1 MKLKR
6 LGRVFTRPASQENDS
21 NDELRFHL
29 EKEIEKNIAAGMS
42 PDEARRRALVDF
54 GGVQQTR
61 ESLREVHHG
70 RFFESLAQ
78 DSRYA
83 WRMLRK
89 SPAFAIIAVVTLALG
104 IGANTAIFSL
114 IDAVVFRSL
123 PIADPRSL
131 MVFQWESHKGL
142 GNMSY
147 RNFGECDEAHGG
159 TNDRDANARGC
170 SLSLP
175 FFKQVQAQ
183 SGLFS
188 HVAAYTAVGQVDM
201 SGNGAARMVKGE
213 FVTGDYFQTLGVRAH
228 LGRLINAGDDD
239 PSAQAA
245 AVLDH
250 SFWQTEFG
258 GSESAIGKTIR
269 LNGIPFQIIGV
280 TEPRF
285 DALTLSN
292 KYDVIVPMA
301 QRPVVVPNWKPRD
314 DQADHWWL
322 VMIARLKPGIA
333 VSQAEASVSLL
344 FRNSIQSVGKPLF
357 KPDSDP
363 RIKLAQAS
371 QVLGGS
377 QKRTLQ
383 PLYVLMLCVGA
394 VLLIACANIAG
405 LLLARSVVRQRE
417 IAVRLALGA
426 KRSRIVLQFLT
437 ESLMLAFAGGAL
449 GMLVAVWGSRALMAM
464 VSAGSVNPPIFSPQ
478 LDWRVLGFT
487 AGVSLLTG
495 IFFGLAPALRGSDV
509 NLTSSLKAASGSSTA
524 VSEGKQRRFSAGGML
539 VAVQMALAI
548 VVLVVAGLLVRTLNN
563 LKSLNPGFDTQNV
576 LLFGIDPRLAGY
588 KGPQIDNLFFE
599 LQQKFSAIPSVT
611 SATYAWYPFLSGGL
625 WNTAFHRPG
634 TPPPSKQEM
643 ESGAAEKNQ
652 VESDVYPIGPK
663 FFLTWGIPFQS
674 GRDFTPSDYAVAASN
689 DGDKPSS
696 NPTPVIVNQEFA
708 HKYFPGKNPIGQ
720 IFGEQEP
727 TGIGDA
733 KAPGYLIVGVVANSK
748 YNSLR
753 REITPCF
760 YQPNV
765 GGEAFF
771 DLRTGTAPLSLVP
784 TVKNIV
790 DQRSHDLAVFRI
802 STETE
807 AIDRQVFTEKM
818 TARLSSLFGLLAL
831 LLACLGLY
839 GLLSYE
845 VTRRTREIGI
855 RMAVGAQP
863 HNVVGLVLTKAVVLI
878 AAGAAVGIAV
888 ALGVTRFLSS
898 FLYGV
903 KAGDPIT
910 LLAVAALLALVAL
923 AACYIPARRA
933 TKVDPLVAL
942 RYE

>member
-1 MKLKR
+1 MLKTVRKL
-6 LGRVFTRPASQENDS
+6 FTRNRQEREAQ
-21 NDELRFHL
+21 DELHFHV
-29 EKEIEKNIAAGMS
+29 EKETEKNISAGMS
-42 PDEARRRALVDF
+42 PDEARRQALIAF

-61 ESLREVHHG
+61 ESLREVHHA
-70 RFFESLAQ
+70 RFFEALLQ
-78 DSRYA
+78 DLRYG

-89 SPAFAIIAVVTLALG
+89 SPAFTIIAVVTLALG

-123 PIADPRSL
+123 PIPDPQSL
-131 MVFQWESHKGL
+131 LVFQWESHKGP

-147 RNFGECDEAHGG
+147 RNFGECDENHDD
-159 TNDRDANARGC
+159 TSARGC

-183 SGLFS
+183 AGLFS
-188 HVAAYTAVGQVDM
+188 HVAAYTAIGQLDM
-201 SGNGAARMVKGE
+201 SGNGPARMVKGE

-228 LGRLINAGDDD
+228 LGQLINAGDDD
-239 PSAQAA
+239 ASAQGG
-245 AVLDH
+245 AVLGH
-250 SFWQTEFG
+250 NFWQTEFG

-280 TEPRF
+280 TESRF

-292 KYDVIVPMA
+292 KYDVIIPMA

-322 VMIARLKPGIA
+322 VTIGRLKSGVA
-333 VSQAEASVSLL
+333 LSQAEAGVSLL
-344 FRNSIQSVGKPLF
+344 FRNSIESVGKPLF
-357 KPDSDP
+357 KPESDP
-363 RIKLAQAS
+363 RIRLAQAS

-377 QKRTLQ
+377 HKSTLQ

-394 VLLIACANIAG
+394 VLLIACANVAG

-426 KRSRIVLQFLT
+426 RRSRILLQFLT
-437 ESLMLAFAGGAL
+437 ESVMLAFAGGAL
-449 GMLVAVWGSRALMAM
+449 GMLVAVWGARALMVM

-495 IFFGLAPALRGSDV
+495 VLFGLAPALRGSDV
-509 NLTSSLKAASGSSTA
+509 NLTSSLKAVAGSGTT

-548 VVLVVAGLLVRTLNN
+548 VVLVIAGLLVRTLNN

-588 KGPQIDNLFFE
+588 KGQQIDNLFFE
-599 LQQKFSAIPSVT
+599 LQEKFSAIPGVT
-611 SATYAWYPFLSGGL
+611 SATYSWYPFLSGGL

-643 ESGAAEKNQ
+643 ESGAAENQ
-652 VESDVYPIGPK
+652 VESDVYPIGPR
-663 FFLTWGIPFQS
+663 FFSTWGIPFYS
-674 GRDFTPSDYAVAASN
+674 GRDFTSSDYVVAASN

-708 HKYFPGKNPIGQ
+708 RQYFPGKNPLGQ

-727 TGIGDA
+727 TGVGDA
-733 KAPGYLIVGVVANSK
+733 KAPGYLIVGMVANSK

-765 GGEAFF
+765 GGQAFF
-771 DLRTGTAPLSLVP
+771 ELRTGTYPLSVVP

-790 DQRSHDLAVFRI
+790 DQQSHDLAVFRI

-855 RMAVGAQP
+855 RMAIGAQS
-863 HNVVGLVLTKAVVLI
+863 HNVIGLVLVKAIALI
-878 AAGAAVGIAV
+878 AGGAAIGIVA

-898 FLYGV
+898 FFYGV
-903 KAGDPIT
+903 HAGDPLT
-910 LLAVAALLALVAL
+910 LAAVAGLLALVAL

-933 TKVDPLVAL
+933 TKIDPLVAL

>member
-1 MKLKR
+1 MLKKLRAVLTRKR
-6 LGRVFTRPASQENDS
+6 QENDV

-29 EKEIEKNIAAGMS
+29 EREVEQNIARGMA

-61 ESLREVHHG
+61 ESLREVHGG
-70 RFFESLAQ
+70 RFFEAIAQ
-78 DSRYA
+78 DTRYA

-89 SPAFAIIAVVTLALG
+89 SPAFTIIAVVTLALG

-114 IDAVVFRSL
+114 IDAVIFRSL
-123 PIADPRSL
+123 PIADPQSL
-131 MVFQWESHKGL
+131 LVFQWESRKGP

-147 RNFGECDEAHGG
+147 RNFGECDESRDGG
-159 TNDRDANARGC
+159 MARGC

-175 FFKQVQAQ
+175 FFKQVAQ

-188 HVAAYTAVGQVDM
+188 HIAAYTVAGQVDM
-201 SGNGAARMVKGE
+201 SGNGPARMVKGE

-228 LGRLINAGDDD
+228 LGRLINAGDDNA
-239 PSAQAA
+239 SAQTA

-269 LNGIPFQIIGV
+269 LNGIPFTIIGV

-292 KYDVIVPMA
+292 KYDVIIPMA

-314 DQADHWWL
+314 DEADHWWL
-322 VMIARLKPGIA
+322 VMIGRLKSGVA
-333 VSQAEASVSLL
+333 VNQAEAGVGLL
-344 FRNSIQSVGKPLF
+344 FRNSVQSVGKPLF
-357 KPDSDP
+357 KQDSDP
-363 RIKLAQAS
+363 KIKLAQAS

-383 PLYVLMLCVGA
+383 PLYVLMLCVAA

-405 LLLARSVVRQRE
+405 LLLARSASRQRE

-426 KRSRIVLQFLT
+426 KRSRIILQVLT
-437 ESLMLAFAGGAL
+437 ESVMLAFAGGAL
-449 GMLVAVWGSRALMAM
+449 GILIAVWGSRALMAM
-464 VSAGSVNPPIFSPQ
+464 VSAGSISPPIFSPQ

-487 AGVSLLTG
+487 AAVSLLTG
-495 IFFGLAPALRGSDV
+495 ILFGIAPALRGSDV
-509 NLTSSLKAASGSSTA
+509 NLTSSLKTVAGGGTTIF
-524 VSEGKQRRFSAGGML
+524 EGKQRRFSAGGML

-548 VVLVVAGLLVRTLNN
+548 VVLVTAGLLVRTLNN

-599 LQQKFSAIPSVT
+599 LQEKFAAIPGVT
-611 SATYAWYPFLSGGL
+611 SATYSWYPFLNGGL
-625 WNTAFHRPG
+625 WNTSFHRPG

-663 FFLTWGIPFQS
+663 FFSTWGIAFQS

-708 HKYFPGKNPIGQ
+708 HRYFPEKNPLGQ

-727 TGIGDA
+727 TGIGDN

-765 GGEAFF
+765 GGDAFF
-771 DLRTGTAPLSLVP
+771 DLRIGTDPLSLVP

-790 DQRSHDLAVFRI
+790 DQQSHDLAVFRI

-855 RMAVGAQP
+855 RMAVGAQS
-863 HNVVGLVLTKAVVLI
+863 HNVVGLVLMKAVGLI
-878 AAGAAVGIAV
+878 IIGAIVGIAV
-888 ALGVTRFLSS
+888 AAGVTRFLSS

-910 LLAVAALLALVAL
+910 LMAVAALLTLVAL

>member
-1 MKLKR
+1 MIFGKLR
-6 LGRVFTRPASQENDS
+6 NLFTRSSRQEHDA
-21 NDELRFHL
+21 NDEFRFHL
-29 EKEIEKNIAAGMS
+29 EKEIEKNIAAGLS
-42 PDEARRRALVDF
+42 SDEARRRALVDF

-61 ESLREVHHG
+61 ESLREVHRG
-70 RFFESLAQ
+70 RFFEVIAQ

-89 SPAFAIIAVVTLALG
+89 TPAFTLVAVLTLALG

-114 IDAVVFRSL
+114 IDAIIFRSM
-123 PIADPRSL
+123 PIPDPQSL
-131 MVFQWESHKGL
+131 LVFQWESHKGP
-142 GNMSY
+142 GNVNY
-147 RNFGECDEAHGG
+147 HNFGECDESHHG
-159 TNDRDANARGC
+159 TKAQGC

-183 SGLFS
+183 TGLFS
-188 HVAAYTAVGQVDM
+188 HVAAYTATRQIDM
-201 SGNGAARMVKGE
+201 SGNGPARMVKGE

-239 PSAQAA
+239 ANSQAA

-250 SFWQTEFG
+250 SFWRTEFG
-258 GSESAIGKTIR
+258 GSEAAIGKTIR

-292 KYDVIVPMA
+292 KYEVIIPMA

-314 DQADHWWL
+314 DEADHWSM
-322 VMIARLKPGIA
+322 VMIGRLKSGVA
-333 VSQAEASVSLL
+333 VSQAEAGATLL
-344 FRNSIQSVGKPLF
+344 FRNSIASVGKPLF

-363 RIKLAQAS
+363 QIKLAQAS

-377 QKRTLQ
+377 QQSTLQ

-394 VLLIACANIAG
+394 VLLIACANVAG

-426 KRSRIVLQFLT
+426 KRSRIILQFLT
-437 ESLMLAFAGGAL
+437 ESIMLAFAGGAL
-449 GMLVAVWGSRALMAM
+449 GILVAVWGARALMAM
-464 VSAGSVNPPIFSPQ
+464 VSAASVNPPIFSPQ

-495 IFFGLAPALRGSDV
+495 ILFGLAPALRGSDV
-509 NLTSSLKAASGSSTA
+509 NLTSSLKTVAGSGTA
-524 VSEGKQRRFSAGGML
+524 VSEGKQRRVSAGGML

-548 VVLVVAGLLVRTLNN
+548 VVLVTAGLLVRTLNN
-563 LKSLNPGFDTQNV
+563 LKSLNPGFDTHNV

-588 KGPQIDNLFFE
+588 KGQQIDNLFFE
-599 LQQKFSAIPSVT
+599 LQEKFSAIPGVT
-611 SATYAWYPFLSGGL
+611 SATYSWYPFLAGGL
-625 WNTAFHRPG
+625 SNTSFHRPG
-634 TPPPSKQEM
+634 TPPPTREEA

-652 VESDVYPIGPK
+652 VDSDEYPVGPK
-663 FFLTWGIPFQS
+663 FFSTWGIPLQS
-674 GRDFTPSDYAVAASN
+674 GRDFTPEDYAVAASN
-689 DGDKPSS
+689 TGDKPSS

-708 HKYFPGKNPIGQ
+708 RQYFPGKNPLGQ
-720 IFGEQEP
+720 IFAEQEP

-733 KAPGYLIVGVVANSK
+733 KSPGYLIVGIVANSK

-760 YQPNV
+760 YEPNI
-765 GGEAFF
+765 GGQAFF
-771 DLRTGTAPLSLVP
+771 ELRTGTAPLSLVP
-784 TVKNIV
+784 TVKNLV
-790 DQRSHDLAVFRI
+790 DQQSHDLAVFRI

-855 RMAVGAQP
+855 RMAVGAQS
-863 HNVVGLVLTKAVVLI
+863 HNVVGLVLMKAVGLI
-878 AAGAAVGIAV
+878 IIGAIVGIAV
-888 ALGVTRFLSS
+888 AAGVTRFLSN

-910 LLAVAALLALVAL
+910 LLAVAALLVLVAL

-933 TKVDPLVAL
+933 AKVDPLVAL

>member
-1 MKLKR
+1 MAIRKLRDIFK
-6 LGRVFTRPASQENDS
+6 GRKQQESDV
-21 NDELRFHL
+21 NDELGFHL
-29 EKEIEKNIAAGMS
+29 ERQIESNIAAGMS

-89 SPAFAIIAVVTLALG
+89 SPAFTIIAVVTLALG

-114 IDAVVFRSL
+114 IDAVIFRSL
-123 PIADPRSL
+123 PIENPQSL
-131 MVFQWESHKGL
+131 LVFQWESHKGP
-142 GNMSY
+142 GSMSY
-147 RNFGECDEAHGG
+147 RNFGECDESRDG
-159 TNDRDANARGC
+159 TTARGC

-175 FFKQVQAQ
+175 FFKQAAQ
-183 SGLFS
+183 TGLFS
-188 HVAAYTAVGQVDM
+188 HLAAYTAVGQVSM
-201 SGNGAARMVKGE
+201 SGNGPARMVKGE
-213 FVTGDYFQTLGVRAH
+213 FVTGDYFQTLGLRSRF
-228 LGRLINAGDDD
+228 GRLINAGDDNA
-239 PSAQAA
+239 SAQAA

-258 GSESAIGKTIR
+258 GSESVIGKTIR
-269 LNGIPFQIIGV
+269 LNGIPFTIIGV
-280 TEPRF
+280 TEPKF

-314 DQADHWWL
+314 DEADHWWL
-322 VMIARLKPGIA
+322 VTIGRLKSGVA
-333 VSQAEASVSLL
+333 LSRAEVGVSLL
-344 FRNSIQSVGKPLF
+344 LRNSVNSAGKPLF

-363 RIKLAQAS
+363 RIRLAQAS

-377 QKRTLQ
+377 QKKTLQ

-405 LLLARSVVRQRE
+405 LLLARSASRQRE

-426 KRSRIVLQFLT
+426 KRSRIILQVLT
-437 ESLMLAFAGGAL
+437 ESVMLAFAGGGL
-449 GMLVAVWGSRALMAM
+449 GILIAVWGARALMAM
-464 VSAGSVNPPIFSPQ
+464 VSAGSVSPPIFAPQ

-487 AGVSLLTG
+487 GGVSLLTG
-495 IFFGLAPALRGSDV
+495 ILFGLAPALRGSDV
-509 NLTSSLKAASGSSTA
+509 NLTSSLKTVAGSGTA
-524 VSEGKQRRFSAGGML
+524 VFEGKQRRFSAGGML

-576 LLFGIDPRLAGY
+576 LLFGIDPSLAGY
-588 KGPQIDNLFFE
+588 KGQQIDNLFFE
-599 LQQKFSAIPSVT
+599 LQEKFSAIPGVT

-625 WNTAFHRPG
+625 WNTSFHRPG
-634 TPPPSKQEM
+634 TPPPTKQEM

-663 FFLTWGIPFQS
+663 FFSTWGIPLQS

-708 HKYFPGKNPIGQ
+708 HKYFPGKNPLGQ

-733 KAPGYLIVGVVANSK
+733 KAPGYSIVGVVANSK

-771 DLRTGTAPLSLVP
+771 DLRTGTDPLSLVP

-790 DQRSHDLAVFRI
+790 DKQSHDLAVFRI

-855 RMAVGAQP
+855 RMAVGAQS
-863 HNVVGLVLTKAVVLI
+863 HNVVGLVLNKAVVLI

-910 LLAVAALLALVAL
+910 LLAVAALLAVVAL

>member
-1 MKLKR
+1 MIFNR
-6 LGRVFTRPASQENDS
+6 ASRQEHDANE
-21 NDELRFHL
+21 ELRFHL

-42 PDEARRRALVDF
+42 PEEARRRALVDF

-61 ESLREVHHG
+61 ESLREVHRG
-70 RFFESLAQ
+70 RLFETLAQ

-89 SPAFAIIAVVTLALG
+89 SPAFTIIAVVTLALG

-114 IDAVVFRSL
+114 IDAVIFRSL
-123 PIADPRSL
+123 PITDPQSL
-131 MVFQWESHKGL
+131 LVFQWESHKGP

-147 RNFGECDEAHGG
+147 RNFGECDEAHDGG
-159 TNDRDANARGC
+159 TDARGC

-175 FFKQVQAQ
+175 FFRQVQGQ
-183 SGLFS
+183 TGLFS
-188 HVAAYTAVGQVDM
+188 HVAAYTPIGQLDM
-201 SGNGAARMVKGE
+201 SGNGPARMVKGE

-239 PSAQAA
+239 AGAQGA

-250 SFWQTEFG
+250 SYWQAEFG
-258 GSESAIGKTIR
+258 GSEAAIGKTIR

-292 KYDVIVPMA
+292 KYDVIIPMA
-301 QRPVVVPNWKPRD
+301 QRPVVVPNWKPRH
-314 DQADHWWL
+314 DQADYWWL
-322 VMIARLKPGIA
+322 VMIGRLKHGVA
-333 VSQAEASVSLL
+333 VNQAEAGVSLL
-344 FRNSIQSVGKPLF
+344 FRNSIGSVGKPLF

-363 RIKLAQAS
+363 RIRLAQAS

-394 VLLIACANIAG
+394 VLLIACANVAG

-426 KRSRIVLQFLT
+426 KRSRILLQFLT
-437 ESLMLAFAGGAL
+437 ESVMLAFAGGAL
-449 GMLVAVWGSRALMAM
+449 GMLVAVWGARALMAM
-464 VSAGSVNPPIFSPQ
+464 VSAGSVEPPIFSPQ

-495 IFFGLAPALRGSDV
+495 ILFGLAPALRGSDV
-509 NLTSSLKAASGSSTA
+509 NLTSSLKAVAGSGTA
-524 VSEGKQRRFSAGGML
+524 VFEGKQRRFSAGGML
-539 VAVQMALAI
+539 VALQMALAI
-548 VVLVVAGLLVRTLNN
+548 VVLVTAGLLVRTLNN

-588 KGPQIDNLFFE
+588 KGQQIDNLFFE
-599 LQQKFSAIPSVT
+599 LQEKFSAIPGVT
-611 SATYAWYPFLSGGL
+611 SATYSWYPFLSGGL
-625 WNTAFHRPG
+625 WNTSFHRPG
-634 TPPPSKQEM
+634 TPPPTKQEM

-652 VESDVYPIGPK
+652 VDSDVYPVGPR
-663 FFLTWGIPFQS
+663 FFSTWGIPLQS
-674 GRDFTPSDYAVAASN
+674 GRDFTPADYAVAAGN
-689 DGDKPSS
+689 DRDNPSS

-708 HKYFPGKNPIGQ
+708 RQYFPGKNPLGQ

-733 KAPGYLIVGVVANSK
+733 KAPGYLIVGMVANSK

-753 REITPCF
+753 REISPCF

-771 DLRTGTAPLSLVP
+771 ELRTGTAPLSLVP
-784 TVKNIV
+784 TVKSIV
-790 DQRSHDLAVFRI
+790 DKQSHDLAVFRV

-855 RMAVGAQP
+855 RMAVGAQS
-863 HNVVGLVLTKAVVLI
+863 HNVVGLVLGKALILIVV
-878 AAGAAVGIAV
+878 GAAAGIAV
-888 ALGVTRFLSS
+888 ALGVTRFLAS

-903 KAGDPIT
+903 KAGDPVT
-910 LLAVAALLALVAL
+910 LLAVATLLALVAL

-933 TKVDPLVAL
+933 TKVDPLVTL

>member
-1 MKLKR
+1 MIFGKLR
-6 LGRVFTRPASQENDS
+6 NLFRASRQEHDA

-29 EKEIEKNIAAGMS
+29 EKEIEKNIAAGLS
-42 PDEARRRALVDF
+42 PDEARRRALVEF

-61 ESLREVHHG
+61 ETLREVHHG

-89 SPAFAIIAVVTLALG
+89 SPAFTIIAVVTLALG

-114 IDAVVFRSL
+114 IDAVIFRSL
-123 PIADPRSL
+123 PIADPQSL
-131 MVFQWESHKGL
+131 LVFQWESRKGP

-147 RNFGECDEAHGG
+147 RNFGECDESHDGSGASAH
-159 TNDRDANARGC
+159 GC

-183 SGLFS
+183 SSIFS
-188 HVAAYTAVGQVDM
+188 HVAAYTGAGQLDM
-201 SGNGAARMVKGE
+201 SGNGTARMVKGE

-228 LGRLINAGDDD
+228 LGRLINPGDDST
-239 PSAQAA
+239 SAQAA

-269 LNGIPFQIIGV
+269 LNGIPFTIIGV

-292 KYDVIVPMA
+292 KYDMIVPMA

-322 VMIARLKPGIA
+322 VMIGRLKPGVA
-333 VSQAEASVSLL
+333 VNQAEAGVSLL
-344 FRNSIQSVGKPLF
+344 FRNSVESVGKPLF

-363 RIKLAQAS
+363 KIKLAQAS

-377 QKRTLQ
+377 QKGTLQ
-383 PLYVLMLCVGA
+383 PLYVMMLCVGA

-405 LLLARSVVRQRE
+405 LLLARSASRQRE

-426 KRSRIVLQFLT
+426 KRSRIILQVLT
-437 ESLMLAFAGGAL
+437 ESVMLAFAGGAL
-449 GMLVAVWGSRALMAM
+449 GILVAVWGSRALMAM
-464 VSAGSVNPPIFSPQ
+464 VSAGSVNPPIFTPQ

-487 AGVSLLTG
+487 AAISLLTG
-495 IFFGLAPALRGSDV
+495 ILFGLAPALRGSDV
-509 NLTSSLKAASGSSTA
+509 NLTSSLKTVAGSGTA
-524 VSEGKQRRFSAGGML
+524 VFEGKQRRFSAGGML

-548 VVLVVAGLLVRTLNN
+548 VVLVTAGLLVRTLNN

-588 KGPQIDNLFFE
+588 KGQQIDNLFFE
-599 LQQKFSAIPSVT
+599 LQEKFSAIPGVT
-611 SATYAWYPFLSGGL
+611 SATYSWYPFLSGGL
-625 WNTAFHRPG
+625 WNTGFHRPG
-634 TPPPSKQEM
+634 TAPPSKQEM

-652 VESDVYPIGPK
+652 VESDVYPVGPK
-663 FFLTWGIPFQS
+663 FFSTWGIPLQS
-674 GRDFTPSDYAVAASN
+674 GRDFTPSDFAVAASN
-689 DGDKPSS
+689 DADKPSS

-708 HKYFPGKNPIGQ
+708 HKYFPGKNPLGQ

-771 DLRTGTAPLSLVP
+771 DLRTGTDPLSLVP
-784 TVKNIV
+784 TIKNIV
-790 DQRSHDLAVFRI
+790 DQQSHDLAVFRI

-855 RMAVGAQP
+855 RMAVGAQS
-863 HNVVGLVLTKAVVLI
+863 HNVVGLVLMKAVGLI
-878 AAGAAVGIAV
+878 AAGAVAGIAV
-888 ALGVTRFLSS
+888 AVGVTRFLAS

-903 KAGDPIT
+903 KAGDPVT
-910 LLAVAALLALVAL
+910 LLAVAALLVLVAL

>member
-1 MKLKR
+1 MAIRKLRAVFK
-6 LGRVFTRPASQENDS
+6 GRKQQENDV
-21 NDELRFHL
+21 NEELRFHL
-29 EKEIEKNIAAGMS
+29 ERQIELNIAAGLP
-42 PDEARRRALVDF
+42 PDEARRQALVDF

-61 ESLREVHHG
+61 ETLREFHRG
-70 RFFESLAQ
+70 RFFEALLQ
-78 DSRYA
+78 DVRYG

-89 SPAFAIIAVVTLALG
+89 SPAFTVIAVVTLALG

-123 PIADPRSL
+123 PVADPQSL
-131 MVFQWESHKGL
+131 IVFQWESHKGP

-147 RNFGECDEAHGG
+147 RNFGECDESHDG
-159 TNDRDANARGC
+159 TNDHDAKARGC

-183 SGLFS
+183 AGLFS
-188 HVAAYTAVGQVDM
+188 HVAAYTATGQLDM
-201 SGNGAARMVKGE
+201 SGNGTARMVRGE

-239 PSAQAA
+239 ASAQAA
-245 AVLDH
+245 AVLDY

-258 GSESAIGKTIR
+258 GSEAVIGKTIR
-269 LNGIPFQIIGV
+269 LNGIPFTVIGV

-285 DALTLSN
+285 EALTLSN

-301 QRPVVVPNWKPRD
+301 QRPVVVLNWKPRD
-314 DQADHWWL
+314 DEADHWWL
-322 VMIARLKPGIA
+322 VMIGRLKSGVA
-333 VSQAEASVSLL
+333 VNQAEAGVSLL
-344 FRNSIQSVGKPLF
+344 FRNSVNSVGKPLF

-377 QKRTLQ
+377 QKKTLQ

-405 LLLARSVVRQRE
+405 LMLARSASRQRE

-426 KRSRIVLQFLT
+426 RRSRIILQVLT
-437 ESLMLAFAGGAL
+437 ESVMLAFAGGTL
-449 GMLVAVWGSRALMAM
+449 GILVAVWGSRALMAM
-464 VSAGSVNPPIFSPQ
+464 VSAGSISPPIFTPQ

-495 IFFGLAPALRGSDV
+495 ILFGLAPALRGSDV
-509 NLTSSLKAASGSSTA
+509 NLTSSLKSAAGSGTT
-524 VSEGKQRRFSAGGML
+524 VSEGKQRRFSAGGLL

-563 LKSLNPGFDTQNV
+563 LKSLNPGFDTQNI
-576 LLFGIDPRLAGY
+576 LLFGIDPGLAGY
-588 KGPQIDNLFFE
+588 KGRQIDNLFLE
-599 LQQKFSAIPSVT
+599 LQEKFSAIPGVT

-634 TPPPSKQEM
+634 TPPPTKQEM

-652 VESDVYPIGPK
+652 VESDVYPVGPK
-663 FFLTWGIPFQS
+663 FFSTWGIPFQS
-674 GRDFTPSDYAVAASN
+674 GRDFTPSDYVVAASN

-708 HKYFPGKNPIGQ
+708 HKYFPGKNPVGQ

-733 KAPGYLIVGVVANSK
+733 KAPGYSIVGVVANSK

-765 GGEAFF
+765 GGQAFF
-771 DLRTGTAPLSLVP
+771 DLRTGTDPLSLLP

-790 DQRSHDLAVFRI
+790 NRQSHDLAVFRI
-802 STETE
+802 STEAE

-855 RMAVGAQP
+855 RMAVGAQS
-863 HNVVGLVLTKAVVLI
+863 HNVVGLVLTKALVLI
-878 AAGAAVGIAV
+878 VAGAIAGIAV
-888 ALGVTRFLSS
+888 AVGVTRFLSS

-910 LLAVAALLALVAL
+910 LFAVAALLALVAL

>member
-1 MKLKR
+1 MNLLQRLARFGKKKKL
-6 LGRVFTRPASQENDS
+6 EDEM
-21 NDELRFHL
+21 NDELRFHV
-29 EKEIEKNIAAGMS
+29 ERQIESNIAAGMA
-42 PDEARRRALVDF
+42 PDEARRRALVEF

-61 ESLREVHHG
+61 ETLREVHRS
-70 RFFESLAQ
+70 RFFESIVQ

-89 SPAFAIIAVVTLALG
+89 SPAFTIIAVLTLALG

-114 IDAVVFRSL
+114 IDAVIFRSL
-123 PIADPRSL
+123 PIADPQSL
-131 MVFQWESHKGL
+131 LVFQWQSHKGP

-147 RNFGECDEAHGG
+147 RNFGECDETHDGG
-159 TNDRDANARGC
+159 SASGC

-175 FFKQVQAQ
+175 FFKQVAQ

-188 HVAAYTAVGQVDM
+188 HVAAYTVAGQVDM
-201 SGNGAARMVKGE
+201 SGNGTARMVKGE

-239 PSAQAA
+239 ASSQAA

-269 LNGIPFQIIGV
+269 LNGISFTIIGV

-292 KYDVIVPMA
+292 KYDVIVPMS

-322 VMIARLKPGIA
+322 VMIGRLKPGVA
-333 VSQAEASVSLL
+333 VNQAEAGVSLL
-344 FRNSIQSVGKPLF
+344 FRNSVASVGKPLF

-363 RIKLAQAS
+363 KIKLAQAG

-405 LLLARSVVRQRE
+405 LLLARSASRQRE

-426 KRSRIVLQFLT
+426 KRSRIVLQVLT
-437 ESLMLAFAGGAL
+437 ESVMLAFAGGAL
-449 GMLVAVWGSRALMAM
+449 GILIAVWGARALMAM
-464 VSAGSVNPPIFSPQ
+464 VSAGSISPPIFTPQ

-495 IFFGLAPALRGSDV
+495 ILFGLAPALRGSDV
-509 NLTSSLKAASGSSTA
+509 NLTSSLKTVAGGGTA
-524 VSEGKQRRFSAGGML
+524 VFEGKQRRFSAGGML

-548 VVLVVAGLLVRTLNN
+548 VVLVTAGLLVRTLNN

-588 KGPQIDNLFFE
+588 KGQQIDNLFFE
-599 LQQKFSAIPSVT
+599 LQEKFSAIPGVT
-611 SATYAWYPFLSGGL
+611 SATYSWYPFLSGGL
-625 WNTAFHRPG
+625 WNTSFHRPG

-652 VESDVYPIGPK
+652 VDSDVYPIGPK
-663 FFLTWGIPFQS
+663 FFSTWGIPLQS
-674 GRDFTPSDYAVAASN
+674 GRDFTPADYAVAASN

-708 HKYFPGKNPIGQ
+708 RKYFPGKNPLGQ

-733 KAPGYLIVGVVANSK
+733 KAPGYMIVGVVANSK

-753 REITPCF
+753 REIAPCF

-771 DLRTGTAPLSLVP
+771 DLRTGTDPLSLVP

-790 DQRSHDLAVFRI
+790 DKQSHDLAVFRI

-855 RMAVGAQP
+855 RMAVGAQS
-863 HNVVGLVLTKAVVLI
+863 HNVVGLVLVKAVGLI
-878 AAGAAVGIAV
+878 AAGAVAGIAV
-888 ALGVTRFLSS
+888 AVGVTRFLSS

-903 KAGDPIT
+903 KAGDPVT
-910 LLAVAALLALVAL
+910 LLAVAALLTLVAL

>member
-1 MKLKR
+1 MAIRKLRAIFK
-6 LGRVFTRPASQENDS
+6 GSKQQESDV

-29 EKEIEKNIAAGMS
+29 ERQIESNIAAGLS

-78 DSRYA
+78 DSRFA

-89 SPAFAIIAVVTLALG
+89 SPAFTIIAVVTLALG

-114 IDAVVFRSL
+114 IDAVIFRSL
-123 PIADPRSL
+123 PIADPQSL
-131 MVFQWESHKGL
+131 LVFQWESHKGP

-147 RNFGECDEAHGG
+147 RNFGECDESHDG
-159 TNDRDANARGC
+159 TNARGC

-183 SGLFS
+183 AGLFS
-188 HVAAYTAVGQVDM
+188 HVAAYTGIGQLDM
-201 SGNGAARMVKGE
+201 SGNGPARMVKGE

-239 PSAQAA
+239 ASAPAA

-292 KYDVIVPMA
+292 KYDVIIPMA
-301 QRPVVVPNWKPRD
+301 QRPIVVPNWKPRD

-322 VMIARLKPGIA
+322 VMIGRLKPGVA
-333 VSQAEASVSLL
+333 LSQAEAGVSLL
-344 FRNSIQSVGKPLF
+344 FRNSIGSVGKPLF

-363 RIKLAQAS
+363 RIRLAQAS
-371 QVLGGS
+371 QVLGGT

-394 VLLIACANIAG
+394 VLLIACANVAG

-426 KRSRIVLQFLT
+426 RRSRIVLQFLT
-437 ESLMLAFAGGAL
+437 ESVMLAFAGGTL
-449 GMLVAVWGSRALMAM
+449 GILVAVWGARALMAM

-495 IFFGLAPALRGSDV
+495 ILFGLAPALRGSDV
-509 NLTSSLKAASGSSTA
+509 NLTSSLKTVAGSGTT

-548 VVLVVAGLLVRTLNN
+548 VVLVIAGLLVRTLNN

-588 KGPQIDNLFFE
+588 KGQQIDNLFFE
-599 LQQKFSAIPSVT
+599 LQEKFSAIPGVT
-611 SATYAWYPFLSGGL
+611 SATYSWYPFLSGGL
-625 WNTAFHRPG
+625 WNTGFHRPG
-634 TPPPSKQEM
+634 TPPPTKQEM

-652 VESDVYPIGPK
+652 VESDVYPVGPR
-663 FFLTWGIPFQS
+663 FFSTWGIPFQS
-674 GRDFTPSDYAVAASN
+674 GRDFTPADYVVAASN

-708 HKYFPGKNPIGQ
+708 HKYFPGKNPTGQ

-733 KAPGYLIVGVVANSK
+733 KAPGYLIVGMVANSK

-771 DLRTGTAPLSLVP
+771 ELRTGTAPLSLVP

-790 DQRSHDLAVFRI
+790 DKQSHDLAVFRI

-807 AIDRQVFTEKM
+807 TIDRQVFTEKM

-845 VTRRTREIGI
+845 VSRRTREIGI
-855 RMAVGAQP
+855 RMAVGAQS
-863 HNVVGLVLTKAVVLI
+863 HNVVGLVLTKTVGLI
-878 AAGAAVGIAV
+878 VAGAVVGIAV
-888 ALGVTRFLSS
+888 AVGVTRFLAS

-910 LLAVAALLALVAL
+910 LLAVAALLVVVAL

>member
-1 MKLKR
+1 MSIRKLRAIFKGSKQR
-6 LGRVFTRPASQENDS
+6 ESDV

-29 EKEIEKNIAAGMS
+29 ERQTELNVGAGLS

-61 ESLREVHHG
+61 ESLREVHRG

-89 SPAFAIIAVVTLALG
+89 SPAFTIIAVVTLALG

-114 IDAVVFRSL
+114 IDAVIFRSL
-123 PIADPRSL
+123 PIADPQSL
-131 MVFQWESHKGL
+131 LVFQWESHKGP

-147 RNFGECDEAHGG
+147 RNFGECDESHDG
-159 TNDRDANARGC
+159 TTARGC

-183 SGLFS
+183 AGLFS
-188 HVAAYTAVGQVDM
+188 HVAAYTGIGQLDM
-201 SGNGAARMVKGE
+201 SGNGPARMVKGE

-228 LGRLINAGDDD
+228 LGRLINVGDDD
-239 PSAQAA
+239 ASAQQA

-292 KYDVIVPMA
+292 KYDVIIPMA
-301 QRPVVVPNWKPRD
+301 QRPVVVPNWKPRE

-322 VMIARLKPGIA
+322 VMVGRLKSGVA
-333 VSQAEASVSLL
+333 VSQAEAGVSLL
-344 FRNSIQSVGKPLF
+344 FRNSIGSVGKPLF

-363 RIKLAQAS
+363 RIRLAQAG
-371 QVLGGS
+371 QVLGGT

-394 VLLIACANIAG
+394 VLLIACANVAG

-437 ESLMLAFAGGAL
+437 ESIMLAFAGGVL
-449 GMLVAVWGSRALMAM
+449 GILVAVWGARALMAM

-495 IFFGLAPALRGSDV
+495 ILFGLAPALRGSDV
-509 NLTSSLKAASGSSTA
+509 NLTSSLKAVAGSATT

-563 LKSLNPGFDTQNV
+563 LKNLNPGFDTQNV

-588 KGPQIDNLFFE
+588 KGQQIDNLFFE
-599 LQQKFSAIPSVT
+599 LQEKFSAIPGVT

-625 WNTAFHRPG
+625 WNTSFHRPG
-634 TPPPSKQEM
+634 TPPPTKQEM

-652 VESDVYPIGPK
+652 VDSDVYPVGPK
-663 FFLTWGIPFQS
+663 FFSTWGIPRQS
-674 GRDFTPSDYAVAASN
+674 GRDFTPADYAVAASN

-708 HKYFPGKNPIGQ
+708 RQYFPGKNPLGE

-765 GGEAFF
+765 GGQAFF
-771 DLRTGTAPLSLVP
+771 DLRTGTDPLSLVP

-790 DQRSHDLAVFRI
+790 DQQSHDLAVFRI

-818 TARLSSLFGLLAL
+818 IARLSSLFGLLAL

-855 RMAVGAQP
+855 RMAVGARW
-863 HNVVGLVLTKAVVLI
+863 HNVIRLVLLKAVGLI
-878 AAGAAVGIAV
+878 AAGAAVGIAA
-888 ALGVTRFLSS
+888 ALGITRFLAN

-910 LLAVAALLALVAL
+910 LLAVAALLAIVAL

-933 TKVDPLVAL
+933 AKVDPLVAL

>member
-1 MKLKR
+1 MNFKSLR
-6 LGRVFTRPASQENDS
+6 QAFTRPASQENDT

-29 EKEIEKNIAAGMS
+29 EKEIEKNMAAGMS
-42 PDEARRRALVDF
+42 ADEARRQALIAF
-54 GGVQQTR
+54 GGIQQTR
-61 ESLREVHHG
+61 ESLREVHRG

-78 DSRYA
+78 DTRYA

-89 SPAFAIIAVVTLALG
+89 SPAFTIIAVVTLALG

-131 MVFQWESHKGL
+131 MVFQWESHKGP

-147 RNFGECDEAHGG
+147 RNFGECDENEDGTHDGTSAH
-159 TNDRDANARGC
+159 GC

-183 SGLFS
+183 AGLFS
-188 HVAAYTAVGQVDM
+188 HVAAYTTIGQLDM
-201 SGNGAARMVKGE
+201 SGNGTARMVKGE

-239 PSAQAA
+239 ASAQGA

-258 GSESAIGKTIR
+258 GSEAAIGKTIR

-292 KYDVIVPMA
+292 KYDVIIPMA

-322 VMIARLKPGIA
+322 VMIGRLKSGVA
-333 VSQAEASVSLL
+333 VSQAEAGVSLL
-344 FRNSIQSVGKPLF
+344 FRNSIESVGKPLF

-363 RIKLAQAS
+363 RIRLAHAS

-417 IAVRLALGA
+417 IAVRLSLGA
-426 KRSRIVLQFLT
+426 KRSRIILQFLT
-437 ESLMLAFAGGAL
+437 ESIMLSFAGGAL
-449 GMLVAVWGSRALMAM
+449 GILVAVWGSRALMAM
-464 VSAGSVNPPIFSPQ
+464 VSAGSVVPPIFSPQ

-509 NLTSSLKAASGSSTA
+509 NLTSSLKAASGSGTT

-548 VVLVVAGLLVRTLNN
+548 VVLVIAGLLVRTLNN

-599 LQQKFSAIPSVT
+599 LQEKFSAIPGVT
-611 SATYAWYPFLSGGL
+611 SATYSWYPFLSGGL

-634 TPPPSKQEM
+634 TPPPTKQEM

-652 VESDVYPIGPK
+652 VESDVYPIGPR
-663 FFLTWGIPFQS
+663 FFSTWGIPFQS
-674 GRDFTPSDYAVAASN
+674 GRDFTPSDYVVAASN

-708 HKYFPGKNPIGQ
+708 RRYFPGKNPLGQ

-771 DLRTGTAPLSLVP
+771 DLRTATDPLSLVP

-790 DQRSHDLAVFRI
+790 DHQSHDLAVFRI

-807 AIDRQVFTEKM
+807 TIDRQVFTEKM

-855 RMAVGAQP
+855 RMAVGARS
-863 HNVVGLVLTKAVVLI
+863 HNVVRLVMGKALLLI
-878 AAGAAVGIAV
+878 AVGAIAGIAV
-888 ALGVTRFLSS
+888 ALGVTRLLTS

>member
-1 MKLKR
+1 MIFSK
-6 LGRVFTRPASQENDS
+6 VFSRRGSRDDDAD
-21 NDELRFHL
+21 DELHFHL
-29 EKEIEKNIAAGMS
+29 EKEIEKNIASGMS

-89 SPAFAIIAVVTLALG
+89 SPAFTIIAVVTLALG

-114 IDAVVFRSL
+114 IDAVIFRSL
-123 PIADPRSL
+123 PIADPQSL
-131 MVFQWESHKGL
+131 LVFQWESHKGP

-147 RNFGECDEAHGG
+147 RNFGECDESHDG
-159 TNDRDANARGC
+159 TTARGC

-183 SGLFS
+183 AGLFS
-188 HVAAYTAVGQVDM
+188 HVAAYAGIGQLDM
-201 SGNGAARMVKGE
+201 SGNGPARMVKGE

-228 LGRLINAGDDD
+228 LGRLVNAGDDD
-239 PSAQAA
+239 ASAPAA

-292 KYDVIVPMA
+292 KYDVIIPMA

-322 VMIARLKPGIA
+322 VMIGRLKPGVA
-333 VSQAEASVSLL
+333 LSQAEAGVSLL
-344 FRNSIQSVGKPLF
+344 FRNSIGSVGKPLF

-363 RIKLAQAS
+363 RIRLAQAS
-371 QVLGGS
+371 QVLGGT

-394 VLLIACANIAG
+394 VLLIACANVAG

-426 KRSRIVLQFLT
+426 KRSRILLQFLT
-437 ESLMLAFAGGAL
+437 ESVMLAFAGGTL
-449 GMLVAVWGSRALMAM
+449 GILVAVWGARALMAM

-495 IFFGLAPALRGSDV
+495 ILFGLAPALRGSDV
-509 NLTSSLKAASGSSTA
+509 NLTSSLKTVAGSGT

-548 VVLVVAGLLVRTLNN
+548 VVLVIAGLLVRTLTN

-588 KGPQIDNLFFE
+588 KGQQIDNLFFE
-599 LQQKFSAIPSVT
+599 LQEKFSSIPGVT
-611 SATYAWYPFLSGGL
+611 SATYSWYPFLSGGL
-625 WNTAFHRPG
+625 WNTGFHRPG
-634 TPPPSKQEM
+634 TPPPTKQEM

-652 VESDVYPIGPK
+652 VESDVYPIGPR
-663 FFLTWGIPFQS
+663 FFSTWGIPFQS
-674 GRDFTPSDYAVAASN
+674 GRDFTPADYVVAASN

-733 KAPGYLIVGVVANSK
+733 KAPGYLIVGIVANSK

-753 REITPCF
+753 REIKPCF

-771 DLRTGTAPLSLVP
+771 DLRTGTDPLSLVP
-784 TVKNIV
+784 TIKNIV

-807 AIDRQVFTEKM
+807 TIDRQVFTEKM

-845 VTRRTREIGI
+845 VSRRTREIGI
-855 RMAVGAQP
+855 RMAVGAQS
-863 HNVVGLVLTKAVVLI
+863 HNVVGLVLTKAAGLI
-878 AAGAAVGIAV
+878 VAGAVVGIAV
-888 ALGVTRFLSS
+888 AVGVTRFLAS

-903 KAGDPIT
+903 KAGDPVT
-910 LLAVAALLALVAL
+910 LMAVAALLAMVAL

>member
-1 MKLKR
+1 MIFKKLR
-6 LGRVFTRPASQENDS
+6 EVFTRASRHEQDAA
-21 NDELRFHL
+21 DELQFHL
-29 EKEIEKNIAAGMS
+29 EREIEKNIAAGMS
-42 PDEARRRALVDF
+42 REEARRQALIAF

-61 ESLREVHHG
+61 ESVREVHRG
-70 RFFESLAQ
+70 RIFESLLQ

-89 SPAFAIIAVVTLALG
+89 SPAFTMIAVVTLALG

-114 IDAVVFRSL
+114 IDAIVFRSL
-123 PIADPRSL
+123 PIPDPKSL
-131 MVFQWESHKGL
+131 LVFQWESHKRP
-142 GNMSY
+142 GNLSY
-147 RNFGECDEAHGG
+147 RNFGECDEARNG
-159 TNDRDANARGC
+159 TNAQGC

-183 SGLFS
+183 AGLFS
-188 HVAAYTAVGQVDM
+188 HVAAYTEMRQLAM
-201 SGNGAARMVKGE
+201 SGNGQARMVSGE

-228 LGRLINAGDDD
+228 LGRLINGGDDD
-239 PSAQAA
+239 ASAQAV

-292 KYDVIVPMA
+292 KYDVIFPMA
-301 QRPVVVPNWKPRD
+301 HRPVVVPNWKPRD

-322 VMIARLKPGIA
+322 VMIGRLQSGVPL
-333 VSQAEASVSLL
+333 SQAEAGVSLL
-344 FRNSIQSVGKPLF
+344 FRNSIGSVGKPLF

-363 RIKLAQAS
+363 RIRLAQAS

-377 QKRTLQ
+377 QKKTLQ

-394 VLLIACANIAG
+394 VLLIACANVAG
-405 LLLARSVVRQRE
+405 LMLARSVARQRE

-426 KRSRIVLQFLT
+426 RRRRILQQFLT
-437 ESLMLAFAGGAL
+437 ESVMLAFAGGAL
-449 GMLVAVWGSRALMAM
+449 GILIAVWASRALMAM
-464 VSAGSVNPPIFSPQ
+464 VSAGSVNPPVFSPQ

-487 AGVSLLTG
+487 AGVSLVTG

-509 NLTSSLKAASGSSTA
+509 NLTSSLKAVAGSGKT

-576 LLFGIDPRLAGY
+576 LLFGIDPSLAGY
-588 KGPQIDNLFFE
+588 KGQQVDNLFFE
-599 LQQKFSAIPSVT
+599 LQEKFSAIPGVT

-625 WNTAFHRPG
+625 WNTSFHRPG

-652 VESDVYPIGPK
+652 VDSDVYPIGRK
-663 FFLTWGIPFQS
+663 FFSTWGIPLQS
-674 GRDFTPSDYAVAASN
+674 GRDFTPSDYVVAASN

-708 HKYFPGKNPIGQ
+708 RQYFPGKNPLGQ

-727 TGIGDA
+727 TGVGDA

-765 GGEAFF
+765 GGQAFF
-771 DLRTGTAPLSLVP
+771 ELRTGTDPLSVVP

-790 DQRSHDLAVFRI
+790 DRQSHDLAVFRI

-855 RMAVGAQP
+855 RMAIGAQS
-863 HNVVGLVLTKAVVLI
+863 HNVIGLVLAKAVGLI
-878 AAGAAVGIAV
+878 VAGAAVGIGV
-888 ALGVTRFLSS
+888 ALGVTRFLAS

-903 KAGDPIT
+903 KAGDPFT
-910 LLAVAALLALVAL
+910 LIAVAALLALVAL

>member
-1 MKLKR
+1 MILKKLR
-6 LGRVFTRPASQENDS
+6 AVFTRPSHHEHDAT
-21 NDELRFHL
+21 DELQFHL
-29 EKEIEKNIAAGMS
+29 EKEIEKNIGAGMS
-42 PDEARRRALVDF
+42 REEARRQALIAF

-61 ESLREVHHG
+61 ESLREVHRG
-70 RFFESLAQ
+70 LFFEAIAQ
-78 DSRYA
+78 DARYA

-89 SPAFAIIAVVTLALG
+89 SPAFTIIAVVTLALG

-114 IDAVVFRSL
+114 IDSVVFRSL
-123 PIADPRSL
+123 PIADPQSL
-131 MVFQWESHKGL
+131 IVFQWQAHKGP
-142 GNMSY
+142 GNLSY
-147 RNFGECDEAHGG
+147 RNFGECDESEKS
-159 TNDRDANARGC
+159 ANPHGC
-170 SLSLP
+170 SLSLA
-175 FFKQVQAQ
+175 FFKQVQAEA
-183 SGLFS
+183 GVFS
-188 HVAAYTAVGQVDM
+188 HLAAYTPSGQLDM
-201 SGNGAARMVKGE
+201 SGNGQARMVKGE

-239 PSAQAA
+239 ASAQTA

-250 SFWQTEFG
+250 SFWQSEFG
-258 GSESAIGKTIR
+258 GSESVIGKTIR

-292 KYDVIVPMA
+292 KYDVIIPMA

-322 VMIARLKPGIA
+322 VMIGRLKSGVA
-333 VSQAEASVSLL
+333 VSQAQAGVSLL
-344 FRNSIQSVGKPLF
+344 FRNSMGFGGKPLS

-363 RIKLAQAS
+363 RIRLAQAS

-377 QKRTLQ
+377 QERTLQ
-383 PLYVLMLCVGA
+383 PLYVMMLCVGA
-394 VLLIACANIAG
+394 VLLIACANVAG

-437 ESLMLAFAGGAL
+437 ESVMLAFAGGAL
-449 GMLVAVWGSRALMAM
+449 GMLLAVWGSRALMAM
-464 VSAGSVNPPIFSPQ
+464 VSAGAVNPPIFSPQ

-487 AGVSLLTG
+487 AAVSLLTG
-495 IFFGLAPALRGSDV
+495 ILFGLAPALRGSDV
-509 NLTSSLKAASGSSTA
+509 NLTSSLKAVAGTGTTISA
-524 VSEGKQRRFSAGGML
+524 GKQRRFSAGGML

-548 VVLVVAGLLVRTLNN
+548 VVLVIAGLLVRTLNN

-588 KGPQIDNLFFE
+588 KGQQIDNLFFE
-599 LQQKFSAIPSVT
+599 LQEKFSAIPGVT
-611 SATYAWYPFLSGGL
+611 SATYSWIPFLGGGL
-625 WNTAFHRPG
+625 WTTGFHKPG
-634 TPPPSKQEM
+634 TPPPSKAEM
-643 ESGAAEKNQ
+643 ESGAADKNM
-652 VESDVYPIGPK
+652 VDSDVFPVGPK
-663 FFLTWGIPFQS
+663 FFSTWHIPFQA
-674 GRDFTPSDYAVAASN
+674 GRDFTPADYVVAASN

-696 NPTPVIVNQEFA
+696 NPTTVIVNQEFA
-708 HKYFPGKNPIGQ
+708 RQYFPEKNPLGQ

-733 KAPGYLIVGVVANSK
+733 KAPGYLIVGIVANSK
-748 YNSLR
+748 YNNLR
-753 REITPCF
+753 REIKPVF

-771 DLRTGTAPLSLVP
+771 ELRTGTEPLSLVP
-784 TVKNIV
+784 TVKSIV
-790 DQRSHDLAVFRI
+790 DRQSHDLAVFRI

-855 RMAVGAQP
+855 RMAIGAQS
-863 HNVVGLVLTKAVVLI
+863 HNVVGLVITKAMGLI
-878 AAGAAVGIAV
+878 VAGAVAGIAV
-888 ALGVTRFLSS
+888 AVGVTRFLAS

-910 LLAVAALLALVAL
+910 LLAVAALLVLVAL
-923 AACYIPARRA
+923 GACYIPARRA

>member
-1 MKLKR
+1 MAIRKLLAIFK
-6 LGRVFTRPASQENDS
+6 GSKQQESDV

-29 EKEIEKNIAAGMS
+29 ERQIELNVAAGLS
-42 PDEARRRALVDF
+42 RDEARRRALVEF

-61 ESLREVHHG
+61 ESLREVHRG

-89 SPAFAIIAVVTLALG
+89 SPAFTIIAVVTLALG

-114 IDAVVFRSL
+114 IDAVIFRSL
-123 PIADPRSL
+123 PIADPQSL
-131 MVFQWESHKGL
+131 LVFQWESHKGP

-147 RNFGECDEAHGG
+147 RNFGECDE
-159 TNDRDANARGC
+159 TRDGSSARGC

-183 SGLFS
+183 ASLFS
-188 HVAAYTAVGQVDM
+188 HVAAYTGIGQLDM
-201 SGNGAARMVKGE
+201 SGNGPARMVKGE

-239 PSAQAA
+239 ASAQV

-292 KYDVIVPMA
+292 KYDVIIPMA

-314 DQADHWWL
+314 DEADHWWL
-322 VMIARLKPGIA
+322 VMIGRLKPGVA
-333 VSQAEASVSLL
+333 LSQAEAGVSLL
-344 FRNSIQSVGKPLF
+344 FRNSIGSVGKPLF

-363 RIKLAQAS
+363 RIRLAQAS
-371 QVLGGS
+371 QVLGGT

-394 VLLIACANIAG
+394 VLLIACANVAG

-426 KRSRIVLQFLT
+426 KRSRIVLQFMT
-437 ESLMLAFAGGAL
+437 ESVMLAFAGGAL
-449 GMLVAVWGSRALMAM
+449 GILVAVWGSRALMAM
-464 VSAGSVNPPIFSPQ
+464 VSAGAVNPPIFSPQ

-509 NLTSSLKAASGSSTA
+509 NLTSSLKAAAGSGTT

-548 VVLVVAGLLVRTLNN
+548 MVLVIAGLLVRTLNN

-588 KGPQIDNLFFE
+588 KGQQIDNLFFE
-599 LQQKFSAIPSVT
+599 LQEKFSAIPGVT
-611 SATYAWYPFLSGGL
+611 SATYSWYPFLSGGL
-625 WNTAFHRPG
+625 WNTGFHRPG
-634 TPPPSKQEM
+634 TPPPTRQEM

-652 VESDVYPIGPK
+652 VESDVYPVGPR
-663 FFLTWGIPFQS
+663 FFSTWGIPFQS
-674 GRDFTPSDYAVAASN
+674 GRDFTPSDYVVAASN

-708 HKYFPGKNPIGQ
+708 HKYFPGKNPVGQ

-771 DLRTGTAPLSLVP
+771 ELRTGTDPLSLVP
-784 TVKNIV
+784 TVKNVV
-790 DQRSHDLAVFRI
+790 DKQSHDLAVFRI

-807 AIDRQVFTEKM
+807 AINRQVFTEKM

-855 RMAVGAQP
+855 RMAVGAQS
-863 HNVVGLVLTKAVVLI
+863 HNVVGLVLTKAVGLI
-878 AAGAAVGIAV
+878 VAGAIAGMAVS
-888 ALGVTRFLSS
+888 LGVTRLLAS
-898 FLYGV
+898 FLFGV

>member
-1 MKLKR
+1 MA
-6 LGRVFTRPASQENDS
+6 GHDWTP
-21 NDELRFHL
+21 
-29 EKEIEKNIAAGMS
+29 EIW
-42 PDEARRRALVDF
+42 RCC
-54 GGVQQTR
+54 
-61 ESLREVHHG
+61 ESG
-70 RFFESLAQ
+70 
-78 DSRYA
+78 
-83 WRMLRK
+83 
-89 SPAFAIIAVVTLALG
+89 
-104 IGANTAIFSL
+104 
-114 IDAVVFRSL
+114 
-123 PIADPRSL
+123 
-131 MVFQWESHKGL
+131 
-142 GNMSY
+142 
-147 RNFGECDEAHGG
+147 
-159 TNDRDANARGC
+159 
-170 SLSLP
+170 
-175 FFKQVQAQ
+175 
-183 SGLFS
+183 
-188 HVAAYTAVGQVDM
+188 
-201 SGNGAARMVKGE
+201 
-213 FVTGDYFQTLGVRAH
+213 
-228 LGRLINAGDDD
+228 
-239 PSAQAA
+239 
-245 AVLDH
+245 
-250 SFWQTEFG
+250 
-258 GSESAIGKTIR
+258 
-269 LNGIPFQIIGV
+269 
-280 TEPRF
+280 
-285 DALTLSN
+285 
-292 KYDVIVPMA
+292 
-301 QRPVVVPNWKPRD
+301 
-314 DQADHWWL
+314 
-322 VMIARLKPGIA
+322 
-333 VSQAEASVSLL
+333 AEAGVSLL
-344 FRNSIQSVGKPLF
+344 FRNSVGSVGKPLF

-371 QVLGGS
+371 QVLGGTP
-377 QKRTLQ
+377 KRTLQ

-394 VLLIACANIAG
+394 VLLIACANVAG
-405 LLLARSVVRQRE
+405 LLLARSVVRHRE

-437 ESLMLAFAGGAL
+437 ESLMLAFAGGVL
-449 GMLVAVWGSRALMAM
+449 GILVAVWGARALMAM

-495 IFFGLAPALRGSDV
+495 ILFGLAPALRGSDV
-509 NLTSSLKAASGSSTA
+509 NLTSSLKAVSGSGTT

-588 KGPQIDNLFFE
+588 KGQQIDNLFFE
-599 LQQKFSAIPSVT
+599 LQEKFSAIPGVT

-625 WNTAFHRPG
+625 WNTSFHRPG
-634 TPPPSKQEM
+634 TPPPTKQEM

-652 VESDVYPIGPK
+652 VDSDVYPVGPK
-663 FFLTWGIPFQS
+663 FFSTWGIARQS
-674 GRDFTPSDYAVAASN
+674 GRDFTPSDYVVAASN

-708 HKYFPGKNPIGQ
+708 RQYFPGKNPLGE

-765 GGEAFF
+765 GGQAFF
-771 DLRTGTAPLSLVP
+771 DLRTGTDPLSLVP

-790 DQRSHDLAVFRI
+790 DQQSHDLAVFRI

-818 TARLSSLFGLLAL
+818 IARLSSLFGLLAL

-855 RMAVGAQP
+855 RMAVGARW
-863 HNVVGLVLTKAVVLI
+863 HNVIRLVLLKAVGLI
-878 AAGAAVGIAV
+878 AAGAAVGIAA
-888 ALGVTRFLSS
+888 ALGITRFLAS

>member
-1 MKLKR
+1 MLKTFRKL
-6 LGRVFTRPASQENDS
+6 FTRNRQEQEAQ
-21 NDELRFHL
+21 DELHFHL

-42 PDEARRRALVDF
+42 PDEARRHALIAF
-54 GGVQQTR
+54 GGIQQTR
-61 ESLREVHHG
+61 ESLREVHRG

-89 SPAFAIIAVVTLALG
+89 SPAFTIIAVVTLALG

-114 IDAVVFRSL
+114 IDAVIFRSL
-123 PIADPRSL
+123 PIADPQSL
-131 MVFQWESHKGL
+131 MVFQWESHKGP

-147 RNFGECDEAHGG
+147 RNFGECDETHDGM
-159 TNDRDANARGC
+159 NARGC

-183 SGLFS
+183 AGLFS
-188 HVAAYTAVGQVDM
+188 HVAAYTAIGQLDM
-201 SGNGAARMVKGE
+201 SGNGPARMVKGE

-239 PSAQAA
+239 ASAQAA

-250 SFWQTEFG
+250 NFWQTEFG
-258 GSESAIGKTIR
+258 GSQSAIGKTIR

-285 DALTLSN
+285 DALNLSN
-292 KYDVIVPMA
+292 KYDVIIPMA

-314 DQADHWWL
+314 DEADHWWL
-322 VMIARLKPGIA
+322 VMIGRLKSGVA
-333 VSQAEASVSLL
+333 VSQAEAGVSLL
-344 FRNSIQSVGKPLF
+344 FRNSIASVGKPLF
-357 KPDSDP
+357 KPESDP
-363 RIKLAQAS
+363 RIRLAQAS

-377 QKRTLQ
+377 QKTTLQ

-394 VLLIACANIAG
+394 VLLIACANVAG

-437 ESLMLAFAGGAL
+437 ESVMLAFAGGAL

-487 AGVSLLTG
+487 AAVSLLTG

-509 NLTSSLKAASGSSTA
+509 NLTSSLKAAAGSGTT

-548 VVLVVAGLLVRTLNN
+548 VVLVIAGLLVRTLNN

-588 KGPQIDNLFFE
+588 KDHQIDNLFFE
-599 LQQKFSAIPSVT
+599 LQEKFSAIPGVT

-625 WNTAFHRPG
+625 WNTGFHRPG
-634 TPPPSKQEM
+634 TPPPTMQEV

-652 VESDVYPIGPK
+652 VESDVYPVGPR
-663 FFLTWGIPFQS
+663 FFSTWGIPFQS
-674 GRDFTPSDYAVAASN
+674 GRDFTSSDYVVAASN

-696 NPTPVIVNQEFA
+696 SPTPVIVNQEFA
-708 HKYFPGKNPIGQ
+708 RRYFPGRNPVGQ

-771 DLRTGTAPLSLVP
+771 ELRTGTDPLSLVP

-790 DQRSHDLAVFRI
+790 DHQSHDLAVFRI

-855 RMAVGAQP
+855 RMAIGAQSR
-863 HNVVGLVLTKAVVLI
+863 NVVGLVLTKAMGLI
-878 AAGAAVGIAV
+878 VAGAIAGIAIAV
-888 ALGVTRFLSS
+888 GVTRFLAS

-903 KAGDPIT
+903 KAGDPLT
-910 LLAVAALLALVAL
+910 LAVVAVLLAIVAL